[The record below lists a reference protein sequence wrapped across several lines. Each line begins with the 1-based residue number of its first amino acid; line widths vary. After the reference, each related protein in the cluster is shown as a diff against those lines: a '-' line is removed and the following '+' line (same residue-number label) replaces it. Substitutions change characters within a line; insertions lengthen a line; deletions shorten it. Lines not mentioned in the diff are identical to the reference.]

1 MFLIILWS
9 VYCDPTWHHIAA
21 ANLLIG
27 CSRSCSRFGLF
38 ELSLVLRFHCKA
50 LPFRQAAPR
59 AASCIQNGVLL
70 PGWLW
75 TQLDGLADVLPLT
88 PTSFLLNWYSR
99 PLRCALYWVLL
110 TWNTKVNL
118 APGKTDLSAWQ
129 PDHWGQLLFFPGLGT
144 PLTIGIPE
152 YVIAVNTAVTC
163 VSVTYPLRFSLS
175 GQRHH
180 RKMR

>member
-1 MFLIILWS
+1 MCYLFFSRSSDYTLNVWIGDIDCVFLVILWS

-59 AASCIQNGVLL
+59 AASCIQNGILL

-75 TQLDGLADVLPLT
+75 TQLGGLADVLPLT

-99 PLRCALYWVLL
+99 PLRCALYWVVIVIDLKYKSYSG
-110 TWNTKVNL
+110 TWEDRPKRL
-118 APGKTDLSAWQ
+118 AAWS
-129 PDHWGQLLFFPGLGT
+129 LR
-144 PLTIGIPE
+144 
-152 YVIAVNTAVTC
+152 ATAV
-163 VSVTYPLRFSLS
+163 LS
-175 GQRHH
+175 RTGHTTDH
-180 RKMR
+180 RNTWICYCC